1 MATDRLPQATQ
12 AIYSDLL
19 DLAIRAEAERVR
31 RQIPAGA
38 FVSKEIA
45 AKRYWYLQE
54 SAGGSRRQRYLG
66 AETESLLDWMRQVE
80 LVREELRPDDAQRA
94 RLVDMA
100 VAGGTDREPAAVA
113 RALKLLSELGVF
125 RLGAVLVGTR
135 AFRAYGPMLGARL
148 PSRAAQT
155 QDIDVAVSGDRST
168 VAIARGADEQVAAA
182 DAIRSAGMD
191 LHAVPELDSRL
202 PSTSFKIRGRELR
215 IDFLTPAR
223 SRGLGSTDRPVEI
236 RALGVHA
243 TPLPFLEFL
252 LEGAID
258 AVLMAFSGV
267 LVRVPEPGRFALHKL
282 WLAAQRPV
290 SQSNRAAKDRQ
301 QAQQLLEILLE
312 DRASDLRTAMAT
324 LAPNGQAARTLRREI
339 ARLPGA
345 IGEQLR

>member
-19 DLAIRAEAERVR
+19 DLAIRAEAERMR
-31 RQIPAGA
+31 RRVPAGA
-38 FVSKEIA
+38 FVSKEFA
-45 AKRYWYLQE
+45 GRRYWYLQE

-80 LVREELRPDDAQRA
+80 FAREELRPDDAQRA

-100 VAGGTDREPAAVA
+100 VAGGADREPAAVA
-113 RALKLLSELGVF
+113 RVLKLLSELGVF

-155 QDIDVAVSGDRST
+155 QDIDVAYGT
-168 VAIARGADEQVAAA
+168 AVAIALGADEQVAAA
-182 DAIRSAGMD
+182 DAIRNAGMD
-191 LHAVPELDSRL
+191 FHAVPELDSRL

-223 SRGLGSTDRPVEI
+223 SRGSGSSGRPVEI

-252 LEGAID
+252 LERSID

-282 WLAAQRPV
+282 WLASQRPV
-290 SQSNRAAKDRQ
+290 SQANRAAKDRQ

-312 DRASDLRTAMAT
+312 DRASELRTAIAT

-339 ARLPGA
+339 ARLPDA
-345 IGEQLR
+345 IRKQLR